1 LPFKDTLFQL
11 LFDFNLIIFPEALKR
26 FEIGF
31 IIRFQEAL
39 ATLIGFSQLSSLDQ
53 IQQKLIEGAHAPEI
67 NEFLLPHVDLIF
79 RCACRLTRRAHDAE
93 DLTQEAFY
101 YAIKNFAQLKDRAKA
116 KNWLFS
122 ILRNLFFKD
131 LERNK
136 KRVNIDFDAVSNSI
150 SGLSNLEEEHLK
162 GEVARNLRA
171 VLDKLDDRLK
181 APIVMF
187 YFDRLTY
194 KEIAKSLNL
203 PIGTVMSRIAR
214 GKVHLRRKLNRT
226 GHLTP

>member
-1 LPFKDTLFQL
+1 M
-11 LFDFNLIIFPEALKR
+11 
-26 FEIGF
+26 
-31 IIRFQEAL
+31 
-39 ATLIGFSQLSSLDQ
+39 SSLDQ
-53 IQQKLIEGAHAPEI
+53 IQQKLVEGEYAPEI

-79 RCACRLTRRAHDAE
+79 RCACRLTRKAHDAE

-101 YAIKNFAQLKDRAKA
+101 FAIKNFAQLKDRTKA
-116 KNWLFS
+116 KSWLFS
-122 ILRNLFFKD
+122 IMRNLFLKD
-131 LERNK
+131 LEKNK
-136 KRVNIDFDAVSNSI
+136 KRINVDFDAVSNTI
-150 SGLSNLEEEHLK
+150 SGLSNVEEEHLK

-194 KEIAKSLNL
+194 KEIAKTLSL

-214 GKVHLRRKLNRT
+214 GKVYLRRELNRT
-226 GHLTP
+226 GNLTS

>member
-1 LPFKDTLFQL
+1 MSFNDVTVLFQDTL
-11 LFDFNLIIFPEALKR
+11 
-26 FEIGF
+26 
-31 IIRFQEAL
+31 
-39 ATLIGFSQLSSLDQ
+39 ATFTGFSQLSSLDQ
-53 IQQKLIEGAHAPEI
+53 IEQKLVEGEYAPEI
-67 NEFLLPHVDLIF
+67 KEYLLPHVDLIF
-79 RCACRLTRRAHDAE
+79 RCACRLTRKAHDAE

-122 ILRNLFFKD
+122 ILRNLFLKD
-131 LERNK
+131 LEKNK
-136 KRVNIDFDAVSNSI
+136 KRVNIDFDAVSNTI
-150 SGLSNLEEEHLK
+150 SGLSNVEEEHLK
-162 GEVARNLRA
+162 EEVSRNLRA
-171 VLDKLDDRLK
+171 VLNKLDDRLK

-194 KEIAKSLNL
+194 KEIAKTLNL

-226 GHLTP
+226 GNLTP